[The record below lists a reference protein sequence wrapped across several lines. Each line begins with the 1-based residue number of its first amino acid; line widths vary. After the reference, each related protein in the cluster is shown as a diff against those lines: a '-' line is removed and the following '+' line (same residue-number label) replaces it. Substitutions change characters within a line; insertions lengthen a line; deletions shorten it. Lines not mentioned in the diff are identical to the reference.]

1 MQTGTLRNALAPYP
15 CYGSVNWCLAE
26 G

>member
-1 MQTGTLRNALAPYP
+1 
-15 CYGSVNWCLAE
+15 VNWCLAE